1 MSTDIKDIS
10 SKLKPT
16 IEWLKKHHTVVGIVI
31 VLVLYGWIIFQINT
45 LNRREPTEN
54 EVDAKSQTIKRPR
67 ISQETINK
75 IEQLQDNNIDIQTL
89 FKSAREN
96 PFQE

>member
-1 MSTDIKDIS
+1 MSTDLKDIS
-10 SKLKPT
+10 IKIKPV
-16 IEWLKKHHTVVGIVI
+16 ILWIKKHRTVVGII
-31 VLVLYGWIIFQINT
+31 LVLVLYGWIILQINT
-45 LNRREPTEN
+45 MSHREPTED

-67 ISQETINK
+67 ISKETIDK
-75 IEQLQDNNIDIQTL
+75 IEQLQDNNIDVQTL